1 MLFQK
6 DGFRARRWLPVLLT
20 RRSKPPALTTA
31 AVERTAMSEHHRK
44 LERMYHEHPSIN
56 DFFEPEMTVS
66 EGAATID
73 LPISE
78 KLHHPAGAA
87 HGTAYFKALDDAAFF
102 AANSLVEDVF
112 LLTTQMNLYLT
123 RPISEGT
130 MHARGEV
137 LHERPGQYIA
147 ESVIEDDDGNQL
159 ARATATF
166 VPSEIELDAEIGY
179 E

>member
-1 MLFQK
+1 
-6 DGFRARRWLPVLLT
+6 
-20 RRSKPPALTTA
+20 
-31 AVERTAMSEHHRK
+31 MSEHYRK
-44 LERMYHEHPSIN
+44 LERMYHDHAPIN
-56 DFFEPEMTVS
+56 DFFDPELTIS
-66 EGAATID
+66 EGEATLD
-73 LPISE
+73 LPVSE
-78 KLHHPAGAA
+78 KLYHPGGAV

-112 LLTTQMNLYLT
+112 VLTTQMNLYLT

-137 LHERPGQYIA
+137 LHEHPGQYIA
-147 ESVIEDDDGNQL
+147 ESVVEDDDGNQL

>member
-1 MLFQK
+1 
-6 DGFRARRWLPVLLT
+6 
-20 RRSKPPALTTA
+20 
-31 AVERTAMSEHHRK
+31 MSEHYRK
-44 LERMYHEHPSIN
+44 LERMYHDHAPIN
-56 DFFEPEMTVS
+56 DFFDPELTIS
-66 EGAATID
+66 EGAATLD
-73 LPISE
+73 LPVSE
-78 KLHHPAGAA
+78 DLYHPAGAV

-112 LLTTQMNLYLT
+112 VLTTQMNLYLT

-137 LHERPGQYIA
+137 LHEDPGQYIA
-147 ESVIEDDDGNQL
+147 ESVIEYDDANQL

-166 VPSEIELDAEIGY
+166 VPIEIELDAEIGY